1 MKIFYYHTLEDG
13 SSSNTLFNDPI
24 IINIQ
29 SSVFINKEMSV
40 LYEIIEY
47 NYNHLCSLETI
58 GSERDD
64 SDTNSDNSKGDV
76 DITPAD

>member
-1 MKIFYYHTLEDG
+1 
-13 SSSNTLFNDPI
+13 
-24 IINIQ
+24 
-29 SSVFINKEMSV
+29 MSV